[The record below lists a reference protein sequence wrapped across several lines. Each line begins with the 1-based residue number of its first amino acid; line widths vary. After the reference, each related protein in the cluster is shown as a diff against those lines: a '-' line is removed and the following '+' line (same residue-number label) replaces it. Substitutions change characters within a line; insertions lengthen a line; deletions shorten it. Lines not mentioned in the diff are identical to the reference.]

1 MPESEKTDHLNK
13 PDILNLLQ
21 ADGSQEE
28 IIKEARYKK
37 GIVVHGPP
45 GTGKSQ
51 VIVNLITDA
60 LQQEKKVL
68 VVCQKRAA
76 LDVVYQRL
84 DGLGLSNHVAL
95 VHDEKNDRKKLYA
108 KVGAV
113 LEQNQVSFENA
124 INHLS
129 STSKK
134 LSSQEELLNSIASAL
149 YSYQGFGL

>member
-1 MPESEKTDHLNK
+1 MKD

-28 IIKEARYKK
+28 ILKEARYKK

-60 LQQEKKVL
+60 IYQEKKVL

-84 DGLGLSNHVAL
+84 ESLGLSNHVAL
-95 VHDEKNDRKKLYA
+95 VHDEKNDRKHLYS
-108 KVGAV
+108 KISAV
-113 LEQNQVSFENA
+113 LEQNQVTFEQSVNQ
-124 INHLS
+124 L
-129 STSKK
+129 TSVSNKLQLKK
-134 LSSQEELLNSIASAL
+134 N
-149 YSYQGFGL
+149 Y